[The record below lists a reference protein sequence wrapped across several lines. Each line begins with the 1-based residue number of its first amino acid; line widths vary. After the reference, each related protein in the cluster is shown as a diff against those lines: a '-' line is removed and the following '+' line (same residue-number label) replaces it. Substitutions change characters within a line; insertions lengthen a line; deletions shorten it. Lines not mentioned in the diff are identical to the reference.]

1 MTSPAKIEVRDFRFP
16 LSKAPRD
23 WHAKGTA
30 VSAYWDQLSIF
41 FPVGERFFV
50 KSVKH
55 FEDQLTDPKLK
66 AEVRAFCAQE
76 GMHGR
81 EHEAYNERLA
91 AEGIPVAKLERV
103 VKFLLGFCQRFFSP
117 HRQLAV
123 TCALE
128 HFTSLMGEFIL
139 ARPELLEGCDPNMAA
154 LWRWHAAEEN
164 EHRSVAFD
172 VYQATG
178 GTWFQRCRIMVIT
191 SIFFWGLVGLQQ
203 LLFMAKRGVLFS
215 PTQHWRVFEFCF
227 VNPAALSSLIRPYF
241 SYFARDFHPAARGGQ
256 ELIENWKR
264 SLAPAP

>member
-1 MTSPAKIEVRDFRFP
+1 MNIEVRDFRFP

-23 WHAKGTA
+23 WHAKGA
-30 VSAYWDQLSIF
+30 GVSAYWDQLSIF

-139 ARPELLEGCDPNMAA
+139 ARPELLEGCDPHMAA

-178 GTWFQRCRIMVIT
+178 GSWFQRCRIMVIT
-191 SIFFWGLVGLQQ
+191 SIFFWGLVAMQQ

-241 SYFARDFHPAARGGQ
+241 SYFRRDFHPAARGGY
-256 ELIENWKR
+256 ELIEAWKR
-264 SLAPAP
+264 SLSPAQ